1 MDDTTSIG
9 HLTPQ
14 WVDFFI
20 MTGAIA
26 LVAIGALI
34 WVFYFRKPVRR
45 RRKIRRHHER
55 RVPNPTLAQKGGLPP
70 VRPEEKEK
78 PSNQRM
84 LTPQP

>member
-9 HLTPQ
+9 SLTPQ

-20 MTGAIA
+20 MAGAIA

-34 WVFYFRKPVRR
+34 WIFFFRKPGRRR
-45 RRKIRRHHER
+45 RRKIRHRHER

-70 VRPEEKEK
+70 VRPDEK

-84 LTPQP
+84 PTT

>member
-20 MTGAIA
+20 MAGAIA

-34 WVFYFRKPVRR
+34 WVFFFRKPVAAAAE
-45 RRKIRRHHER
+45 I
-55 RVPNPTLAQKGGLPP
+55 PP
-70 VRPEEKEK
+70 SP
-78 PSNQRM
+78 
-84 LTPQP
+84 